1 MSEFKYHTSCPNC
14 GSSDARAVYQGGSS
28 WCFSCHSY
36 KRGEINA
43 ELLRNQKSKK
53 EVQSLPDD
61 LGKTYS
67 PEVVAWAKTYSIEV
81 PELLR
86 RDVCYSE
93 RQLWLYFIW
102 RDGEE
107 KTIAWQARNFSGQ
120 GPKYTS
126 SGSLEEVY
134 PIYQCLQF
142 GENQLAGTRTGSGSM
157 DNQQQSSSV
166 LVLVE
171 DCMSAIKIARQSD
184 AMPCLTSSLSPTKLN
199 RLVRLYDTFV
209 VWLDGNMF
217 PNAQKMARQLQMLG
231 ANARAVYTPLD
242 PKCYDDGNIRN
253 ILLTGKL
260 L

>member
-28 WCFSCHSY
+28 WCFSCHSF

-43 ELLRNQKSKK
+43 ELFRNKESSKK
-53 EVQSLPDD
+53 VQALPDD
-61 LGKTYS
+61 LGKSYS

-81 PELLR
+81 PELIR
-86 RDVCYSE
+86 RGVCYSE
-93 RQLWLYFIW
+93 RQLRLYFIW

-107 KTIAWQARNFSGQ
+107 KTIAWQARNFSGK
-120 GPKYTS
+120 GPKYSS
-126 SGSLEEVY
+126 SGSLEAVY
-134 PIYQCLQF
+134 PIYCS
-142 GENQLAGTRTGSGSM
+142 E
-157 DNQQQSSSV
+157 DNQRSV
-166 LVLVE
+166 ESGGKHGLPVLRRSDGILVLVE

-231 ANARAVYTPLD
+231 ADARAVYTPLD